1 LWVIF
6 ALLDPDPIR
15 IRIRIRIRNPADR
28 SALISVLAVHLKR
41 SESKMVRQT
50 IYSHFNEILR
60 EPKDLFM
67 FLDLHH
73 KIKGG
78 WGAGLRRQLAGW
90 YEQQAG
96 GMAY

>member
-1 LWVIF
+1 LN
-6 ALLDPDPIR
+6 PDP
-15 IRIRIRIRNPADR
+15 IRIRIRNPADR
-28 SALISVLAVHLKR
+28 SALLAVLAVHLKR

-50 IYSHFNEILR
+50 IYSHFNEILH
-60 EPKDLFM
+60 EPRDLFM

-90 YEQQAG
+90 YEQQVG
-96 GMAY
+96 